1 MREPSVPD
9 ALSKKIIRPMYR
21 SYIMDVSAL
30 DVPFIR
36 PDCRMEPHET
46 SDTAQTVMRTAA
58 GRECFIEFYLLII

>member
-1 MREPSVPD
+1 
-9 ALSKKIIRPMYR
+9 
-21 SYIMDVSAL
+21 MDVSAL